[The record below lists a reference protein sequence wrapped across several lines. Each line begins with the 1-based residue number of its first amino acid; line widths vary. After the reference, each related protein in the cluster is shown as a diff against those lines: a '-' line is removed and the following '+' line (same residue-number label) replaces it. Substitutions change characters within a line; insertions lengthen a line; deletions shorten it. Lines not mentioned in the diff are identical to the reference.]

1 MPILNAADFA
11 RRTGADL
18 PTPRLKTADLALPPL
33 PAPHLPRANR
43 LGTILVVLSTLMKNI
58 LVIDDKEDIRTL
70 IRAVLTNYGFSV
82 IEAADGQTGMQML
95 RDHNPDLVVCDINM
109 PGMDGYQTLGAVRE
123 SSATAPVPFILMTG
137 LVSRDGFRRGMAGGA
152 DDYLVKPFTTD
163 ELVEAVMSRLARQT
177 DFQIEADKRALKLH
191 DYAIRHSFP
200 EFATDVHEVMGNAA
214 A

>member
-1 MPILNAADFA
+1 
-11 RRTGADL
+11 
-18 PTPRLKTADLALPPL
+18 
-33 PAPHLPRANR
+33 
-43 LGTILVVLSTLMKNI
+43 MKNI
-58 LVIDDKEDIRTL
+58 LVIDDKEDIRTV
-70 IRAVLTNYGFSV
+70 IKAVLTNYGFNV
-82 IEAADGQTGMQML
+82 IEAGNGQTGMQML

-123 SSATAPVPFILMTG
+123 SSTTAPIPFILMTG

-177 DFQIEADKRALKLH
+177 DIQIEADKRALKLH
-191 DYAIRHSFP
+191 DYATRHSFP
-200 EFATDVHEVMGNAA
+200 EFVGDVAAVMSNAA